1 MSSRPIF
8 RTMEQHTF
16 LIIYRGCCNKTG
28 ICIALSHFERV
39 TINRFQKITVCQRF
53 PNFSNIFP
61 NFSQL
66 EKLLKTNHIDPIVSM
81 MNPARKA
88 EFPTASDWFGS
99 HVEPNQIRNGDTF
112 LLRTISLNI
121 ILQAE
126 GYADSWQRIGVLIP
140 APFHYRFKP
149 KPDS

>member
-1 MSSRPIF
+1 MSCRPIF

-16 LIIYRGCCNKTG
+16 LIIYRGGCNKTG

-99 HVEPNQIRNGDTF
+99 HVAPRKNSTSVGFFAYI
-112 LLRTISLNI
+112 
-121 ILQAE
+121 
-126 GYADSWQRIGVLIP
+126 ADYQRITY
-140 APFHYRFKP
+140 APSVVNFQTM
-149 KPDS
+149 SAQM

>member
-16 LIIYRGCCNKTG
+16 LIIYQGGYNKTG
-28 ICIALSHFERV
+28 MCIALSHFERV

-66 EKLLKTNHIDPIVSM
+66 EKLLKTNHIAPIVSM

-99 HVEPNQIRNGDTF
+99 HVEPN
-112 LLRTISLNI
+112 
-121 ILQAE
+121 
-126 GYADSWQRIGVLIP
+126 
-140 APFHYRFKP
+140 
-149 KPDS
+149 